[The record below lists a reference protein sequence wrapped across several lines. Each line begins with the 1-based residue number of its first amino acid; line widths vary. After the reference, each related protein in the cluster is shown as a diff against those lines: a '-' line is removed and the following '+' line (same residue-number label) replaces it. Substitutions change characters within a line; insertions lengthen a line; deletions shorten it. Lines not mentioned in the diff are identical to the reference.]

1 MSAKTAKSGKIKRSQ
16 FPRKLTPVQRKQI
29 QDAPVNTDLI
39 EKVMQ
44 TTKNVIFVKQSAFA
58 S

>member
-1 MSAKTAKSGKIKRSQ
+1 MGAKIAKNGKIKQPS
-16 FPRKLTPVQRKQI
+16 FPRKLTPAQRKQI
-29 QDAPVNTDLI
+29 QDAPVNTSLI

-44 TTKNVIFVKQSAFA
+44 TTKNIVFVKQSAFA

>member
-1 MSAKTAKSGKIKRSQ
+1 MGSKTAKNGKIKRSQ
-16 FPRKLTPVQRKQI
+16 FPRKLTSAQKKQI
-29 QDAPVNTDLI
+29 DNTPVNFDLI